1 MQIALAA
8 AGFYDRNIE
17 YNKNKIISI
26 LQQMREK
33 ADLIVFGETFLQGF
47 ECLDWK
53 YETDSRMAVEM
64 TDPIITEIRAAAENN
79 RIAVSFGFVEKENNT
94 LYSSQLTVGGNG
106 DILNLFRRVSK
117 GWKEP
122 FADEHYAEG
131 TEFTKFSCHGKTVA
145 VGLCGDLW
153 DDTNASK
160 VKAVDAELVLWPV
173 YTDFDAKK
181 WNERIKYEYARQ
193 SLKAGSK
200 VLLVNSVCLNSDE
213 EELASGG
220 AVFFENGKIIQEAPA
235 GDENILIVEV

>member
-53 YETDSRMAVEM
+53 YETDRRMAVEM
-64 TDPIITEIRAAAENN
+64 TDPIITEIRTAAENN

-94 LYSSQLTVGGNG
+94 LYSSQLTVGQNG

-117 GWKEP
+117 GWKES

-153 DDTNASK
+153 DDGNASK
-160 VKAVDAELVLWPV
+160 VKALDAELVLWPV
-173 YTDFDAKK
+173 YTDFAAKE

>member
-94 LYSSQLTVGGNG
+94 LYSSQLTVGQNG

-117 GWKEP
+117 GWK
-122 FADEHYAEG
+122 
-131 TEFTKFSCHGKTVA
+131 
-145 VGLCGDLW
+145 
-153 DDTNASK
+153 
-160 VKAVDAELVLWPV
+160 
-173 YTDFDAKK
+173 
-181 WNERIKYEYARQ
+181 ARMP
-193 SLKAGSK
+193 A
-200 VLLVNSVCLNSDE
+200 LL
-213 EELASGG
+213 
-220 AVFFENGKIIQEAPA
+220 
-235 GDENILIVEV
+235 